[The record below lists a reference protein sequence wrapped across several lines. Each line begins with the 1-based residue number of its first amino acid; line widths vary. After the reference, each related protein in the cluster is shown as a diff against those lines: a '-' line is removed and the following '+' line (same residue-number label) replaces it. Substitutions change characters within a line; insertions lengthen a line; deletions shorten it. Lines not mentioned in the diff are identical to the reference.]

1 MQGRGHRALVPGLP
15 GRDNCCWGGY
25 RAGAANLWIT
35 GTMDWVFGVAAA
47 AHRGALVVLTL
58 VGLCFQGE
66 ERCLPVLSGLVLK
79 SFSSSRRRREITY
92 WCGREQ
98 VCENQHP
105 GTRSN
110 NVVFSSRS
118 INQRSNLSLSGE
130 VSHWEGDKL
139 PSSP

>member
-1 MQGRGHRALVPGLP
+1 MSPGSWLAWEGQLLP
-15 GRDNCCWGGY
+15 GGLQGWGCQPVDHP
-25 RAGAANLWIT
+25 WI
-35 GTMDWVFGVAAA
+35 WVFGVAAA
-47 AHRGALVVLTL
+47 APRGALVVLTL
-58 VGLCFQGE
+58 VGLCFWGE
-66 ERCLPVLSGLVLK
+66 ERCLPVLLGLVLK
-79 SFSSSRRRREITY
+79 SFGSSRRRREITY
-92 WCGREQ
+92 WCGQEQ

-110 NVVFSSRS
+110 NVVFSSCF